1 MPVGLFEAAPYSL
14 DKVQLEP
21 GDTMVMYSDGVTEAQ
36 NVAGE
41 EFSEARMADVIKA
54 HSTDS
59 AAVVLE
65 KLIDAVKTFAKGADQ
80 YDDITAL
87 IVRYSGP

>member
-1 MPVGLFEAAPYSL
+1 
-14 DKVQLEP
+14 
-21 GDTMVMYSDGVTEAQ
+21 
-36 NVAGE
+36 
-41 EFSEARMADVIKA
+41 MAEVIKT
-54 HSTDS
+54 HSTEP
-59 AAVVLE
+59 AHVVLE

>member
-1 MPVGLFEAAPYSL
+1 VHL
-14 DKVQLEP
+14 DP

-36 NVAGE
+36 NLAGE
-41 EFSEARMADVIKA
+41 EFGEARMADVIKS
-54 HSTDS
+54 HSTEP